1 MRAYEK
7 VKIARDKKR
16 PTAKAYVK
24 EMLTN
29 IVELHGD
36 RFFGD
41 DKAVVGGIGELKG
54 MPVTF
59 IAVEKGRDLKERVY
73 RNFGSP
79 KPEGYRKALRL
90 MKQAEKF
97 NRPVLCIVDTAGAY
111 CGEDAEERGQGQ
123 AIAVNL
129 SEMMNLKVPSISI
142 IIGEGGSGGALGLSV
157 SSKVYVLEN
166 SVYSVIS
173 PEACAGILWRDAKKA
188 DEAAESLCMTSDYM
202 MKFNVADGV
211 FKEDF
216 VNFKN
221 MCSEIKDK
229 VYEDIDELK
238 KMSSEEIISKR
249 YEKFRQ
255 IGIFTEK

>member
-1 MRAYEK
+1 M
-7 VKIARDKKR
+7 KIAREKNR
-16 PTAKAYVK
+16 PTAKAYIK
-24 EMLTN
+24 EMLSN

-36 RFFGD
+36 RAFGD
-41 DKAVVGGIGELKG
+41 DKAIVGGIGEIKG
-54 MPVTF
+54 MPITF
-59 IAVEKGRDLKERVY
+59 IAVEKGRDLKEKVY

-123 AIAVNL
+123 AIAQNL

-157 SSKVYVLEN
+157 SNKVYVLEN
-166 SVYSVIS
+166 AVYSVIS

-188 DEAAESLCMTSDYM
+188 DEAAESLCMTADYM
-202 MKFNVADGV
+202 EKFHVADGV

-216 VNFKN
+216 ENFKT
-221 MCSEIKDK
+221 MCGEIRDK
-229 VYEDIDELK
+229 VCGDIAELK
-238 KMSSEEIISKR
+238 KLSPEEIMSER
-249 YEKFRQ
+249 YSRFRQ
-255 IGIFTEK
+255 IGIYEEK